1 MVMGPTHSMMGASS
15 GLWLATVL
23 PESLGGASTPA
34 EALAYAGIGAGAALL
49 PDLDSPQATIS
60 RSFGPLT
67 QGLSQVVNIA
77 AVTFVNA
84 TGSSKD
90 MEVAGGHR
98 TATHTIWFALLM
110 GFVAGGIGQAF
121 GKNGMVGLLIFLL
134 GLGLRGLFPDW
145 VKDKGGIITIAA
157 SVILGLAA
165 YATIPGLE
173 SPVLM
178 ASAVTVGVLTH
189 LAGDFITKQGVPLTA
204 PLIPVRGKR
213 WWDWALPSGLRIRA
227 SGPADQALLA
237 VFSALALWQAFQI
250 VLPAFQA

>member
-15 GLWLATVL
+15 GLWLATTL
-23 PESLGGASTPA
+23 PDSWGGATTPV

-67 QGLSQVVNIA
+67 QGLSHIIDA
-77 AVTFVNA
+77 GAVAFVNA
-84 TGSSKD
+84 TGSKRD
-90 MEVAGGHR
+90 TPVNGGHR

-110 GFVAGGIGQAF
+110 GVVAAVVGSVF
-121 GKNGMVGLLIFLL
+121 GKEGMVGLLIFLL

-145 VKDKGGIITIAA
+145 VKDKGGMITVVA
-157 SVILGLAA
+157 SIVLGIAA
-165 YATIPGLE
+165 YAVIPGLR
-173 SPVLM
+173 SPVLLT
-178 ASAVTVGVLTH
+178 SAVVVGVLTH

-204 PLIPVRGKR
+204 PFIPVKGKR

-237 VFSALALWQAFQI
+237 LFSILAAWQAFA
-250 VLPAFQA
+250 VVAPAFQ